1 MKSAATTSRNTWTR
15 FEIFSLPVFDKG
27 AACDRLL
34 LFLAVGLAAFGLVMV
49 YSASYILAQEKF
61 GDGLWYFKKHLIF
74 LSVGFTVMGF
84 FRVLNHRIL
93 EKIAAPLFWVSIGL
107 MVATLVPGIGHKAG
121 GASRWLRIGG
131 FTLQPVEIAK
141 LTTLMLLAARFSRP
155 DLPFDDWKKGFVFQL
170 WPVAVFAGA
179 SLLQPDFGSVALVLA
194 ASGMMFYLA
203 GVRWKYLLSV
213 AALALPA
220 LAAVM
225 VMAPYRRARL
235 MSFLDPWADPQGSGF
250 QVIQSFLAFH
260 RGGLFGVGL
269 GNSRSK
275 VFYLPEA
282 HNDFILAVVGE
293 ELGFV
298 GIALL
303 CGAFLLMLFRGIRV
317 AAKSNSRFGALLA
330 SGVILLL
337 GMQVFWNAAIVLGL
351 FPTKGMTM
359 PLISSGGSSIVMA
372 LLAVGILLNISAQN
386 SRQDGA

>member
-1 MKSAATTSRNTWTR
+1 MKSAATTSRSTWTR

-61 GDGLWYFKKHLIF
+61 GDGLWYFKKHIVF
-74 LSVGFTVMGF
+74 LLVGFSAMGF
-84 FRVLNHRIL
+84 FRVFNHRLL
-93 EKIAAPLFWVSIGL
+93 EKAALPLFLLSLSL
-107 MVATLVPGIGHKAG
+107 MLATLVPGVGHKAG
-121 GASRWLRIGG
+121 GASRWLRMWGL
-131 FTLQPVEIAK
+131 TMQPVEIAK
-141 LTTLMLLAARFSRP
+141 LTTLMMLAAEFSRK
-155 DLPFDDWKKGFVFQL
+155 DLAFDDWRQGFVYRL
-170 WPVAVFAGA
+170 WPMGVFAA
-179 SLLQPDFGSVALVLA
+179 VSLLQPDFGSVALVLA
-194 ASGMMFYLA
+194 AGGMMFYLA
-203 GVRWKYLLSV
+203 GVRWRYLLGA

-235 MSFLDPWADPQGSGF
+235 LSFLNPWADPQGAGF

-303 CGAFLLMLFRGIRV
+303 CGAFLLLFFRGVRV
-317 AAKSNSRFGALLA
+317 AAKSASRFGALLA
-330 SGVILLL
+330 SGVIMLL
-337 GMQVFWNAAIVLGL
+337 GMQAFWNAAIVLGL
-351 FPTKGMTM
+351 FPTKGMTL

-372 LLAVGILLNISAQN
+372 LSAVGILLNISAQ
-386 SRQDGA
+386 SAGDA